1 MHLICGYLRLQY
13 GIILS
18 VTTMLERKPSRLSG
32 PKKYMIRPI
41 RNNVSNGSSFLKR
54 LILIGIIPLVVSFS
68 ACSVVDDPDRERIS
82 DQQPEQQTK
91 TKLKVLTTIAPLYC
105 FTKNIAGDFAD
116 VENLLSSG
124 AGPHEYSFS
133 PADVKKITE
142 AQVIMKN
149 GVNLDVWLDK
159 LTAVAGKEK
168 LTVVDTSSGVKIIN
182 KNPHIWLSP
191 RNAIIQVKNIRDA
204 LVKADPENS
213 ERYMENTEKYIKR
226 LDILDREI
234 RDEVKTWRRKEFV
247 AFHSAFLYFERDY
260 GLRQVAVIQESPE
273 EQPTPRNIA
282 NVINTIKT
290 RNIRAI
296 FTEPQASHKIIESI
310 SQDLNLQ
317 VYSLDTLEI
326 VALYPEGKKAPGR
339 LASPPGFS
347 NGVYH
352 EWYEDRMRAN
362 LEVLKKVLR

>member
-1 MHLICGYLRLQY
+1 M
-13 GIILS
+13 
-18 VTTMLERKPSRLSG
+18 TTPLERKPSCSSG
-32 PKKYMIRPI
+32 LKKYRIRAI
-41 RNNVSNGSSFLKR
+41 RNNVPNRSSFLKG
-54 LILIGIIPLVVSFS
+54 LILIGIIPLIASFS
-68 ACSVVDDPDRERIS
+68 ACSVGDDLPTGKAGSYQEQIS
-82 DQQPEQQTK
+82 DQQPEQQTE

-133 PADVKKITE
+133 PADIKKITE

-191 RNAIIQVKNIRDA
+191 GNAIIQVKNIRDA
-204 LVKADPENS
+204 LIKADPENS

-273 EQPTPRNIA
+273 EQPTPRHIA

-290 RNIRAI
+290 RDIRAI

-362 LEVLKKVLR
+362 LEILKKALN

>member
-1 MHLICGYLRLQY
+1 MTVFKKTLLFCLAAFFVS
-13 GIILS
+13 II
-18 VTTMLERKPSRLSG
+18 
-32 PKKYMIRPI
+32 
-41 RNNVSNGSSFLKR
+41 
-54 LILIGIIPLVVSFS
+54 
-68 ACSVVDDPDRERIS
+68 ACSVGDDLPTGKAGSYREQIS
-82 DQQPEQQTK
+82 DHQPEQQSGSELQQTE

-159 LTAVAGKEK
+159 LTVVAGKEK

-191 RNAIIQVKNIRDA
+191 GNAVIQVKNIRDA

-234 RDEVKTWRRKEFV
+234 RDEVKTWQRKEFV

-273 EQPTPRNIA
+273 GQPTPRHIA

-290 RNIRAI
+290 RDIRAI

-317 VYSLDTLEI
+317 VYSLDTLET
-326 VALYPEGKKAPGR
+326 VALYPGGNKT
-339 LASPPGFS
+339 PP
-347 NGVYH
+347 

-362 LEVLKKVLR
+362 LEVLKKALN